1 MQQYYAILGYEVNQ
15 LKLLR
20 DEIEQLIGQALVKA
34 GISGDNWR
42 QMLAPSRDTTQGD
55 LSLPCFPLAKQLSRN
70 PVELAQTIADEISSN
85 PAIGEVSAVGGY
97 LNIKANMNWLAQQV
111 LSGKVRIGDAL
122 GTINSTG
129 RKVLIE
135 HTSANP
141 NGPFHV
147 GRARNAILGDS
158 LVRLHRLFGNE
169 VRAEYYVDDMGKQV
183 AVLAWALANLSKEEV
198 EQTLVGRDGV
208 NPRWSGKADHETVRW
223 YQAAQKMREGENAQ
237 AIEDEIG
244 RLVHASEN
252 GDQEVLN
259 RFEAAYQPVLDGM
272 LMTLNRLGINFDTFT
287 KESKFVIDGDVA
299 KLMQRLSEMDIYGE
313 ADNGAGYL
321 DLGQRGLK
329 GKTEFFFRR
338 GDGSSLYAT
347 RDIAYHMWKWQQSD
361 DLINVLGED
370 HKLQGKQV
378 AMALTE
384 LGERVPEVL
393 FYSFIKLPEGKMST
407 RKGNVVFMDDL
418 LEEAQAQAATI
429 VRELRPDYSES
440 KVLEIAEAVGVS
452 AVRFNIIKVSP
463 DKGFTFRWEEALA
476 FEAGSAPFIMY
487 SHTRAHSVMLR
498 CIEAGADVD
507 SIIASQIDYSQQ
519 EMPTGLVELLRTIA
533 RHNDILDKAVNMRK
547 PHLFAAQLLDL
558 ANAYN
563 GFYRDCHIL
572 VEGVPNPFYL
582 QVSEVARNLLKTGM
596 QGVGIIPIEQM

>member
-1 MQQYYAILGYEVNQ
+1 

-42 QMLAPSRDTTQGD
+42 QMLAPSRDTSQGD

-70 PVELAQTIADEISSN
+70 PVELAQSIADEISSN

-97 LNIKANMNWLAQQV
+97 LNIKANVNWLAQQV

-122 GTINSTG
+122 GTMNSTG

-183 AVLAWALANLSKEEV
+183 AVLAWALANLSKEQV
-198 EQTLVGRDGV
+198 EQTLVERDAV

-259 RFEAAYQPVLDGM
+259 QFEAAYQPVLDGM
-272 LMTLNRLGINFDTFT
+272 LTTLNRLGIDFDTFT

-429 VRELRPDYSES
+429 VRELRPDYSEP
-440 KVLEIAEAVGVS
+440 KVMEIAEAVGVS

-507 SIIASQIDYSQQ
+507 SIIASKIDYSQH
-519 EMPTGLVELLRTIA
+519 EMPIGLVELLRTIA

-572 VEGVPNPFYL
+572 VEGVPNPLYL
-582 QVSEVARNLLKTGM
+582 QVSEVARNLLKAGM

>member
-1 MQQYYAILGYEVNQ
+1 

-20 DEIEQLIGQALVKA
+20 DEVEELIGQALAKA

-42 QMLAPSRDTTQGD
+42 QMLAPSRDTSQGD

-70 PVELAQTIADEISSN
+70 PVELAQSIADEISSH
-85 PAIGEVSAVGGY
+85 PAIGQVAAVGGY
-97 LNIKANMNWLAQQV
+97 LNIKADMNWLAQQI
-111 LSGKVRIGDAL
+111 LSAKVRIGDPF
-122 GTINSTG
+122 GSMSSTG

-183 AVLAWALANLSKEEV
+183 AVLAWALANLSQQQV

-208 NPRWSGKADHETVRW
+208 NPRWAGKADHEIVRW
-223 YQAAQKMREGENAQ
+223 YQAAQKIREGENAQ
-237 AIEDEIG
+237 PIEDEIG
-244 RLVHASEN
+244 RLVHASEH
-252 GDQEVLN
+252 GDQEVLDQ
-259 RFEAAYQPVLDGM
+259 FAAAYQPVLDGM
-272 LMTLNRLGINFDTFT
+272 LTTLNRLGIEFDTFT
-287 KESKFVIDGDVA
+287 KESEFVINGDVA

-313 ADNGAGYL
+313 ADNGAGFL

-361 DLINVLGED
+361 ELINVLGED
-370 HKLQGKQV
+370 HKLQAKQV
-378 AMALTE
+378 GITLTE
-384 LGERVPEVL
+384 LGERVPEIL

-418 LEEAQAQAATI
+418 LEEAQAQAATV
-429 VRELRPDYSES
+429 VRELRPDYLEQQ
-440 KVLEIAEAVGVS
+440 VLAIAEAVGVS

-463 DKGFTFRWEEALA
+463 DKGFIFRWEEALA

-487 SHTRAHSVMLR
+487 SHTRAHSVMKR

-507 SIIASQIDYSQQ
+507 SIIASEIDYSNQ
-519 EMPTGLVELLRTIA
+519 EMPIGMVELLRTIA
-533 RHNDILDKAVNMRK
+533 RHNDVLDRAVNMRK
-547 PHLFAAQLLDL
+547 PHLFATQLLDL

>member
-1 MQQYYAILGYEVNQ
+1 M
-15 LKLLR
+15 KLLR

-42 QMLAPSRDTTQGD
+42 QMLAPSRDTSQGD

-70 PVELAQTIADEISSN
+70 PVELAQSIADEISSN

-97 LNIKANMNWLAQQV
+97 LNIKANMNWLAKQV
-111 LSGKVRIGDAL
+111 LTGKVRIGDAL
-122 GTINSTG
+122 GTMNSTG

-259 RFEAAYQPVLDGM
+259 QFEAAYQPVLDGM
-272 LMTLNRLGINFDTFT
+272 LITLSRLGIDFDTFT
-287 KESKFVIDGDVA
+287 KESKFVIDGDVT
-299 KLMQRLSEMDIYGE
+299 KLMQRLCEMEIYGE
-313 ADNGAGYL
+313 AENGAGYL

-429 VRELRPDYSES
+429 VRGLRPDYSES

-507 SIIASQIDYSQQ
+507 SIIASEIDYSQQ

-572 VEGVPNPFYL
+572 VEGVPNPLYL
-582 QVSEVARNLLKTGM
+582 QVSEVTRNLLKAGM

>member
-1 MQQYYAILGYEVNQ
+1 

-42 QMLAPSRDTTQGD
+42 QMLAPSRDTSQGD

-70 PVELAQTIADEISSN
+70 PVELAQAIADEISSN

-97 LNIKANMNWLAQQV
+97 LNIKANMNWLAKQV
-111 LSGKVRIGDAL
+111 LTGKVRIGDPL
-122 GTINSTG
+122 GTMNSTG

-198 EQTLVGRDGV
+198 EQTLSGRDGV

-272 LMTLNRLGINFDTFT
+272 LMTLSRLGIDFDTFT

-299 KLMQRLSEMDIYGE
+299 KLMQRLSEMEIYGE
-313 ADNGAGYL
+313 AENGAGYL

-429 VRELRPDYSES
+429 VRGLRPDYSES

-519 EMPTGLVELLRTIA
+519 EMPTGLIELLRTIA

>member
-1 MQQYYAILGYEVNQ
+1 M
-15 LKLLR
+15 KLLR

-42 QMLAPSRDTTQGD
+42 QMLAPSRDTSQGD

-70 PVELAQTIADEISSN
+70 PVELAQSIADEISSN

-97 LNIKANMNWLAQQV
+97 LNIKANMNWLAKQV
-111 LSGKVRIGDAL
+111 LTGKVRIGDAL
-122 GTINSTG
+122 GTMNSTG

-198 EQTLVGRDGV
+198 EQTLSGRDGV

-259 RFEAAYQPVLDGM
+259 QFEAAYQPVLDGM
-272 LMTLNRLGINFDTFT
+272 LTTLNRLGIDFDTFT

-299 KLMQRLSEMDIYGE
+299 KLMQRLSEMEIYGE
-313 ADNGAGYL
+313 AENGAGYL

-429 VRELRPDYSES
+429 VRGLRPDYSES

-519 EMPTGLVELLRTIA
+519 EMPTGLIELLRTIA

-572 VEGVPNPFYL
+572 VEGIPNPFYL

>member
-1 MQQYYAILGYEVNQ
+1 M
-15 LKLLR
+15 KLLR
-20 DEIEQLIGQALVKA
+20 DEVEELIGQALAKS
-34 GISGDNWR
+34 GITGDNWR
-42 QMLAPSRDTTQGD
+42 NMLAPSRDTSQGD
-55 LSLPCFPLAKQLSRN
+55 LSLPCFPLAKQLSKN
-70 PVELAQTIADEISSN
+70 PIELAQTIADEISSH
-85 PAIGEVSAVGGY
+85 PAIGQVLAVGGY
-97 LNIKANMNWLAQQV
+97 LNIKADMNWLAQQV
-111 LSGKVRIGDAL
+111 LSGKVRIGDPFGSL
-122 GTINSTG
+122 SSTG

-183 AVLAWALANLSKEEV
+183 AVLAWALANLSEQQVEE
-198 EQTLVGRDGV
+198 TLVGRDGV

-223 YQAAQKMREGENAQ
+223 YQAAQKIRGEEDAQ
-237 AIEDEIG
+237 AIEEEIG
-244 RLVHASEN
+244 RLVHASEH
-252 GDQEVLN
+252 GDQEVLQQ
-259 RFEAAYQPVLDGM
+259 FEAAYQPVLDGM
-272 LMTLNRLGINFDTFT
+272 LTTLSRLGIDFDTFT
-287 KESKFVIDGDVA
+287 KESEFVINGDVA
-299 KLMQRLSEMDIYGE
+299 KLMQRLSEMEIYGE

-361 DLINVLGED
+361 ELINVLGED

-378 AMALTE
+378 GMTLQE
-384 LGERVPEVL
+384 LGQKVPEIM

-418 LEEAQAQAATI
+418 LEEAQAQAASV
-429 VRELRPDYSES
+429 VRELRPDYQEQQ
-440 KVLEIAEAVGVS
+440 VLEIAEAVGVS
-452 AVRFNIIKVSP
+452 AVRFNIVKVSP

-487 SHTRAHSVMLR
+487 SHTRAHSVMKR
-498 CIEAGADVD
+498 CIEAGADID
-507 SIIASQIDYSQQ
+507 SILAEEIDYSNQ
-519 EMPTGLVELLRTIA
+519 EMPNGLVELLRTIA
-533 RHNDILDKAVNMRK
+533 RHNDVLGKAVNLRK
-547 PHLFAAQLLDL
+547 PHLFATQLLDL

-582 QVSEVARNLLKTGM
+582 QVSETARNLLRTGM
-596 QGVGIIPIEQM
+596 QGIGIIPLEQM

>member
-1 MQQYYAILGYEVNQ
+1 M
-15 LKLLR
+15 KLLR
-20 DEIEQLIGQALVKA
+20 DEIEQLIGQALVKS

-42 QMLAPSRDTTQGD
+42 QMLAPSRDTSQGD

-70 PVELAQTIADEISSN
+70 PVELAQAIADEISSN

-97 LNIKANMNWLAQQV
+97 LNIKANMNWLAKQV
-111 LSGKVRIGDAL
+111 LTGKVRIGDAF
-122 GTINSTG
+122 GTMNSTG

-198 EQTLVGRDGV
+198 EQTLSGRDGV

-272 LMTLNRLGINFDTFT
+272 LMTLSRLGIDFDTFT

-299 KLMQRLSEMDIYGE
+299 KLMQRLSEMEIYGE
-313 ADNGAGYL
+313 AENGAGYL

-429 VRELRPDYSES
+429 VRGLRPDYSES

-519 EMPTGLVELLRTIA
+519 EMPTGLIELLRTIA